1 MFKRNTL
8 AIIGKTFSAFSK
20 LGQNSLSSRVQCLR
34 DSPAIVKPAH
44 CDDIF
49 YCMEMNRDL
58 QTLQDSCDG
67 IGSKHCK
74 WVIAFKG

>member
-20 LGQNSLSSRVQCLR
+20 LGQNSLSSRVQCLQ

-44 CDDIF
+44 CDYIF

-74 WVIAFKG
+74 WRGCLSL